1 VVAETGGGVIGL
13 CTDSNSQLPPVLAE
27 RFGIEVV
34 PLTVIAD
41 EHEYLEGINLDAD
54 GFYDLFTPEH
64 RPDITFGVPSP
75 GQFAVAYD
83 DLAERGCTQILSVHT
98 SAAVEGTLNAARLA
112 AKTAPVPVRLIDP
125 GIARV
130 GVSCCVWAMAD
141 ALADGATV
149 DDAAAVA
156 EALAPT
162 IRNVYV
168 VGGLKLLDGVVLSGG
183 GISLLSLE
191 GDNPAR
197 LGRVHSAT
205 EAVEFMLDY
214 TLAWGEPVK
223 VAIGTAHRDCLPI
236 ADALAAK
243 VAAAADVVESV
254 RFRIGPSVGAETGPG
269 TVGCVFYPA

>member
-1 VVAETGGGVIGL
+1 MIGL

-41 EHEYLEGINLDAD
+41 DQEYLEGVDLDAD

-64 RPDITFGVPSP
+64 SPDVTFGVPSP
-75 GQFAVAYD
+75 GQFAAAYD
-83 DLAERGCTQILSVHT
+83 DLAAKGCTQILSVHT

-112 AKTAPVPVRLIDP
+112 AKTAPIPVRLIDP

-141 ALADGATV
+141 ALADGASV
-149 DDAAAVA
+149 DEAAAIA
-156 EALAPT
+156 ESLAPT

-168 VGGLKLLDGVVLSGG
+168 VGGLKVIGDVVLDGD
-183 GISLLSLE
+183 GISILSLE
-191 GDNPAR
+191 GEAPAR
-197 LGRVHSAT
+197 LGRVHSAS
-205 EAVEFMLDY
+205 EAIRVMLDY
-214 TLAWGEPVK
+214 TLSSGGRVK
-223 VAIGTAHRDCLPI
+223 VAVGAAHRDCLPI
-236 ADALAAK
+236 ADALAAR
-243 VAAAADVVESV
+243 VSGAADVVEAV